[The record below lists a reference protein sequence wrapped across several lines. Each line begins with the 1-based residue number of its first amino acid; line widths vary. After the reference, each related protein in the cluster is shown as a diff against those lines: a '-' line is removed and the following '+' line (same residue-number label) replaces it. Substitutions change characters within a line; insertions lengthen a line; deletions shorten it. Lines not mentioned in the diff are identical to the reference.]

1 MTKTM
6 DKILA
11 GKVIAIVR
19 GISET
24 DILPTVQ
31 ALKDG
36 GITCIEVTFS
46 MLNHEKSG
54 ETLRSIRKIKEH
66 FGDEITLG
74 AGTVLTPEA
83 VVLAKEAGATYIISP
98 NTDEAVIKETKKQG
112 MVSIPGAVTPS
123 EVYQAYC
130 WGADIVKL
138 FPAASLG
145 LGYVKAVL
153 GPLDGIPVTAV
164 GGIDSTN
171 YQSFLDAGCVGV
183 GIGGNLVNKK
193 LIEAGNFAEITK
205 LALEYRLN
213 KRREE
218 CLLEQNEHSRKN

>member
-1 MTKTM
+1 MTKTFE
-6 DKILA
+6 KIIA

-19 GISET
+19 GISEK
-24 DILPTVQ
+24 DILPMVQ

-46 MLNHEKSG
+46 MSNPEKSA

-66 FGDEITLG
+66 FGEEITLG

-83 VVLAKEAGATYIISP
+83 VALAKEAGATYIISP
-98 NTDEAVIKETKKQG
+98 NTDEAVIKETKRLG
-112 MVSIPGAVTPS
+112 LVSVPGAVTPS

-153 GPLDGIPVTAV
+153 GPLDGVPVAAV
-164 GGIDSTN
+164 GGIDATN
-171 YQSFLDAGCVGV
+171 FQAFLDAGCVGV
-183 GIGGNLVNKK
+183 GVGGSLVNKK
-193 LIEAGNFAEITK
+193 LIEAGDFHGITK
-205 LALEYRLN
+205 LALEYGL
-213 KRREE
+213 K
-218 CLLEQNEHSRKN
+218 